1 MAKKR
6 GFLGY
11 NALLGDGSV
20 MTSYTPTI
28 GERMTD
34 ALRRMMFSD
43 DREGQRRAEKVMD
56 VLSLTPVGMAA
67 DVYDAGREAGA
78 GNYGTA
84 GLMLG
89 MAGIP
94 GPSPKKG
101 IRAFHGSPHSF
112 ERFDMSKIG
121 TGEGAQAYGH
131 GLYFAENEG
140 VARGYKE
147 RLSPTQGQ
155 HNAFAGKRLNPTHIN
170 RLQKSDDPAIADFFR
185 MYGNKANSTKD
196 LEKFA
201 DERIAQNIAERD
213 RFAQR
218 AAEFRANPPYKST
231 YTAEDYDKFV
241 ANYDRNIANLQK
253 VRDQIKHE
261 KAKKLGSMYEVNINA
276 DPNAFLDW
284 DKPLIEQPE
293 AVRKAYAKAAA
304 VDDPILSELLDGS
317 TESLQL
323 TGLFPRS
330 SGAQAYNTFTHGNK
344 EAATQRL
351 REAGIPGIKYLDAG
365 SRGAG
370 DGTRN
375 YVVFDDRL
383 IEIVRKYGIAGAS
396 AMLGYNLLE
405 GMDPAQAEE
414 LKRIEG
420 GR

>member
-43 DREGQRRAEKVMD
+43 DRAGQQRAEKVMD

-94 GPSPKKG
+94 GPSPKNG

-112 ERFDMSKIG
+112 DRFEMSKIG

-140 VARGYKE
+140 VARGYRDALTNKNT
-147 RLSPTQGQ
+147 PQGK
-155 HNAFAGKRLNPTHIN
+155 HIEKVAFNVVRNAPDRTDAELIPFVRNVYPDATDAEV
-170 RLQKSDDPAIADFFR
+170 SDALKVA
-185 MYGNKANSTKD
+185 
-196 LEKFA
+196 
-201 DERIAQNIAERD
+201 
-213 RFAQR
+213 
-218 AAEFRANPPYKST
+218 RANHQS
-231 YTAEDYDKFV
+231 
-241 ANYDRNIANLQK
+241 
-253 VRDQIKHE
+253 
-261 KAKKLGSMYEVNINA
+261 GSMYEVNINA
-276 DPNAFLDW
+276 DPEQFLDW
-284 DKPLIEQPE
+284 DKPLSEQPE
-293 AVRKAYAKAAA
+293 SVRKAYAKAAA
-304 VDDPILSELLDGS
+304 GDDPILSELLDGS

-351 REAGIPGIKYLDAG
+351 RNAGIPGIKYLDAG

-405 GMDPAQAEE
+405 GMNPAQAEE

>member
-20 MTSYTPTI
+20 MTSYTPTV

-43 DREGQRRAEKVMD
+43 DRAGQQRAEKVMD
-56 VLSLTPVGMAA
+56 VLSLTPVGAAA

-131 GLYFAENEG
+131 GLYFAENED
-140 VARGYKE
+140 VAKGY
-147 RLSPTQGQ
+147 RDTLSKSGTDG
-155 HNAFAGKRLNPTHIN
+155 ARRRFEKAGGDI
-170 RLQKSDDPAIADFFR
+170 DAAIAAA
-185 MYGNKANSTKD
+185 KAKAAQYRAGGADNYASAVEED
-196 LEKFA
+196 LRFLEKFKQTG
-201 DERIAQNIAERD
+201 EWT
-213 RFAQR
+213 
-218 AAEFRANPPYKST
+218 P
-231 YTAEDYDKFV
+231 
-241 ANYDRNIANLQK
+241 
-253 VRDQIKHE
+253 
-261 KAKKLGSMYEVNINA
+261 GSMYEVNINA
-276 DPNAFLDW
+276 DPEQFLDW
-284 DKPLIEQPE
+284 DKPLSEQPPQMTE
-293 AVRKAYAKAAA
+293 LVRQALKDKGYLRAN
-304 VDDPILSELLDGS
+304 DNGPR
-317 TESLQL
+317 QL
-323 TGLFPRS
+323 TSALKAWRMAEGGMAETS
-330 SGAQAYNTFTHGNK
+330 M
-344 EAATQRL
+344 EALLGGRGGMLGQTAAEASTKL

-365 SRGAG
+365 SRRAG

-375 YVVFDDRL
+375 YVVFDERL

>member
-43 DREGQRRAEKVMD
+43 DRAGQRRAEKVMD
-56 VLSLTPVGMAA
+56 VLSLTPVGAAA
-67 DVYDAGREAGA
+67 DMYDAGREAGA

-140 VARGYKE
+140 VARGY
-147 RLSPTQGQ
+147 RDALSNVPQLRAQGNTPESIAAMHVGTTQGDRAAARKALQ
-155 HNAFAGKRLNPTHIN
+155 ESIAAWSSNPMIA
-170 RLQKSDDPAIADFFR
+170 RDKGLQDMIA
-185 MYGNKANSTKD
+185 
-196 LEKFA
+196 
-201 DERIAQNIAERD
+201 
-213 RFAQR
+213 AQR
-218 AAEFRANPPYKST
+218 AALDLIDTVPFNR
-231 YTAEDYDKFV
+231 
-241 ANYDRNIANLQK
+241 
-253 VRDQIKHE
+253 
-261 KAKKLGSMYEVNINA
+261 GSMYEVNINA
-276 DPNAFLDW
+276 DPEQFLDW
-284 DKPLIEQPE
+284 DKPLSEQPY
-293 AVRKAYAKAAA
+293 VVQKLR
-304 VDDPILSELLDGS
+304 SMGS
-317 TESLQL
+317 LNDKGDLTFMYNETPGRGGEMYERLTSPLAEKL
-323 TGLFPRS
+323 TG
-330 SGAQAYNTFTHGNK
+330 GKGQV
-344 EAATQRL
+344 AAT
-351 REAGIPGIKYLDAG
+351 EALKKVGIPGIKYLDAG
-365 SRGAG
+365 SRRAG

-375 YVVFDDRL
+375 YVVFDERL